1 MSDVKGKE
9 LGPGVPEALPRVV
22 QRLLHERGAGAV
34 AHLWLFPPLIRGRR
48 ESGLV
53 AASCYVAATPNAA
66 GVPAREA
73 PDAAPSDRR
82 LLVTARYAAER
93 TGKGLTLDVSI
104 AEEGE
109 APADRFPRVMQ
120 GVVVRSGIPLGEAS
134 EVEIGGEPAAFDAWF
149 AEVDDDL
156 LDPALPPLAIQEEL
170 RMEEVAG

>member
-1 MSDVKGKE
+1 MSEVKGKE

-22 QRLLHERGAGAV
+22 QRLLHERGAEAV

-53 AASCYVAATPNAA
+53 AASCYVAA
-66 GVPAREA
+66 A
-73 PDAAPSDRR
+73 PDADAAAPASSDTGSSDRR